1 MAESMIEGKAIVEKK
16 QMNEGMKEE
25 RMGEKNEQ
33 KKWKMKKES
42 KEKNKIDLRK
52 QAFDSLFQRRNSL
65 ASCEA
70 FNYLQKIS

>member
-1 MAESMIEGKAIVEKK
+1 
-16 QMNEGMKEE
+16 
-25 RMGEKNEQ
+25 
-33 KKWKMKKES
+33 MKKES